1 MTSNVPEPIDPRQL
15 RVSDSE
21 REAVAEQLRVAA
33 GDGRL
38 DLDELEDRITAVYKA
53 KTYAELEPITRDLPV
68 GTTLHAAATLPAP
81 AARGRWRV
89 GLKPG
94 RTKTVV
100 VMGGSESKGRW
111 VVPRRYTAF
120 AWMGG
125 IELDLREAD
134 FEDME
139 VTINASTWMGGISI
153 VVPEGLNVHV
163 HGFGFM
169 GAYSGTPGGE
179 VDPSAPTVHVKGFA
193 FMGGVDVKRR
203 PPKGAKGP
211 KGALGATGVTGA
223 AGAAEAAELRGDDR
237 REIG

>member
-38 DLDELEDRITAVYKA
+38 DLDELEERITAVYSA

-68 GTTLHAAATLPAP
+68 GSTVPGATAPAP
-81 AARGRWRV
+81 VTRGRWRV

-100 VMGGSESKGRW
+100 VMGGSESKGKW
-111 VVPRRYTAF
+111 VVPRSYKAF

-139 VTINASTWMGGISI
+139 VTINASTWMGGIAI

-179 VDPSAPTVHVKGFA
+179 VDPTAPTVHIRGFA
-193 FMGGVDVKRR
+193 FMGAVDVKRK
-203 PPKGAKGP
+203 PPKVP
-211 KGALGATGVTGA
+211 K
-223 AGAAEAAELRGDDR
+223 ELRGDR
-237 REIG
+237 RELSG

>member
-1 MTSNVPEPIDPRQL
+1 MTSNLPEPIDPRQL
-15 RVSDSE
+15 RVSDTE

-38 DLDELEDRITAVYKA
+38 GLDELEDRITAVYSA

-68 GTTLHAAATLPAP
+68 GSTVRGPADFAAP
-81 AARGRWRV
+81 ATRGRWRV

-100 VMGGSESKGRW
+100 FMGGSQNKGKW
-111 VVPRRYTAF
+111 VVPRSYKAF

-139 VTINASTWMGGISI
+139 VTINASAWMGGISI

-169 GAYSGTPGGE
+169 GGYSGTPGGE
-179 VDPSAPTVHVKGFA
+179 VDPTAPTVHIRGFA
-193 FMGGVDVKRR
+193 FMAGVDVKRK
-203 PPKGAKGP
+203 PQKVPK
-211 KGALGATGVTGA
+211 
-223 AGAAEAAELRGDDR
+223 ELRGDR
-237 REIG
+237 HELGS

>member
-15 RVSDSE
+15 RVSDTE

-38 DLDELEDRITAVYKA
+38 DFEELEDRITAVYSA
-53 KTYAELEPITRDLPV
+53 KTYAELEPITRDLPT
-68 GTTLHAAATLPAP
+68 GTTVRGPSSSPAP
-81 AARGRWRV
+81 TTRGRWRV

-100 VMGGSESKGRW
+100 VMGGSESTGKW
-111 VVPRRYTAF
+111 VVPRNYKAF
-120 AWMGG
+120 AMMGG

-139 VTINASTWMGGISI
+139 VTINASTWMGGIAI
-153 VVPEGLNVHV
+153 IVPEGLNVYV

-179 VDPSAPTVHVKGFA
+179 VDPTAPTVHIRGFA
-193 FMGGVDVKRR
+193 FMGGVDVKRK
-203 PPKGAKGP
+203 PPKQP
-211 KGALGATGVTGA
+211 KNKNKNK
-223 AGAAEAAELRGDDR
+223 ELSDDR
-237 REIG
+237 RELQG